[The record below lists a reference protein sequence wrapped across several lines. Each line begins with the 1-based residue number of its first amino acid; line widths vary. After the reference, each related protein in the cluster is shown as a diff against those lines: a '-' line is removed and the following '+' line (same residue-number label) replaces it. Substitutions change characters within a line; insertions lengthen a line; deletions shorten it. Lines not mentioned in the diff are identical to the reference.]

1 MRRNPRPREAPFH
14 YTFPRAEWGNMTERP
29 DNNLISVRPI
39 SPDDAE
45 AAAEL
50 SGQLGY
56 KASTET
62 MRSRIE
68 KLHCNGK
75 SQAAFVACLG
85 GVVVAWIEIAIVQH
99 LQSEPHT
106 VVGGLVVRDDARSR
120 GIGSR
125 LLAEAEE
132 WSRKQGILVVRVRSQ
147 AARQD
152 AHRFYLREGHRQVKT
167 SAVFEKTV

>member
-1 MRRNPRPREAPFH
+1 MPDH
-14 YTFPRAEWGNMTERP
+14 P
-29 DNNLISVRPI
+29 DNKLISVRPI
-39 SPDDAE
+39 SPQDAE

-62 MRSRIE
+62 IRNRIG
-68 KLHCNGK
+68 KLLCNSK

-85 GVVVAWIEIAIVQH
+85 VEVVAWIEIAIVQH

-106 VVGGLVVRDDARSR
+106 VVGGLVVRKDVRSR

-125 LLAEAEE
+125 LLSEAED
-132 WSRKQGILVVRVRSQ
+132 WSREQGIRVVRVRSQ

-152 AHRFYLREGHRQVKT
+152 AHRFYLREGYRQVKT

>member
-1 MRRNPRPREAPFH
+1 
-14 YTFPRAEWGNMTERP
+14 MTEHP
-29 DNNLISVRPI
+29 DNELISVRPI
-39 SPDDAE
+39 SPQDAE

-56 KASTET
+56 KASAET
-62 MRSRIE
+62 MRNRIE
-68 KLHCNGK
+68 KLLCNGK
-75 SQAAFVACLG
+75 SQAAFVACIG
-85 GVVVAWIEIAIVQH
+85 AEVVAWIEIAIVQH

-106 VVGGLVVRDDARSR
+106 VVGGLVVRNDLRSR

-125 LLAEAEE
+125 LLSEAEE
-132 WSRKQGILVVRVRSQ
+132 WSRKQGIPVVRVRSQ

-152 AHRFYLREGHRQVKT
+152 AHRFYLREGYRQVKT